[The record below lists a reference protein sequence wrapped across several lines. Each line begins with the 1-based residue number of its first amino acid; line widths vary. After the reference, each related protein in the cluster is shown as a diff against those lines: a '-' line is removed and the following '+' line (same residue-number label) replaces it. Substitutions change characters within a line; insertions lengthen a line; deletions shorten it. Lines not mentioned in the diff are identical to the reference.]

1 MLQVGDVAPDF
12 ALLNQDGAVVRL
24 VDFRGKRLVIYF
36 YPKDDTAEC
45 IKEACAFRN
54 KHQEFLALG
63 VILVGIS
70 CDSPQDHRSFIEKY
84 HLPYLLLCDPD
95 IRVAIRW
102 GVFGE
107 IKAYGRLYRGIHRMS
122 FIIDEQ
128 GKIVHI
134 FHNLPPADHANRILA
149 RLKEIDRQS
158 ASGG

>member
-12 ALLNQDGAVVRL
+12 ALRNQDGAVVRL

-36 YPKDDTAEC
+36 YPKDDTADC
-45 IKEACAFRN
+45 IKEACAFRD

-70 CDSPQDHRSFIEKY
+70 CDSPQDHRSFSEKY
-84 HLPYLLLCDPD
+84 HLPYLLLCDPN
-95 IRVAIRW
+95 IRVANRW
-102 GVFGE
+102 GAFGE
-107 IKAYGRLYRGIHRMS
+107 IKAYGRRYRGIHRVS

-149 RLKEIDRQS
+149 RLKEIDWQT
-158 ASGG
+158 APG